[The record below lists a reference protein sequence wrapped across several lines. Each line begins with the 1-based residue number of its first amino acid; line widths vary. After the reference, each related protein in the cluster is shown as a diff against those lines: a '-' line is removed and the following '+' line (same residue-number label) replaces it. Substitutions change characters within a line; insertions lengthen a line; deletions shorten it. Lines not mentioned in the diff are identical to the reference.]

1 MKYISW
7 FHKGFRFAALG
18 NKFKDE
24 LQTMPHW
31 GNKILTLSET
41 VTSQQGN

>member
-7 FHKGFRFAALG
+7 FYKGFRFAALG
-18 NKFKDE
+18 NKFIDE

-31 GNKILTLSET
+31 ENKNSTLSEMA
-41 VTSQQGN
+41 TSQQGN